1 MALGFQKDKLI
12 TTLIVIYHIFLNN
25 SWGDNFYFRTKRGRL
40 SEGDDY
46 FKIFSQE
53 VEL

>member
-12 TTLIVIYHIFLNN
+12 TNLIVIYHISLNN
-25 SWGDNFYFRTKRGRL
+25 SWGDDFYFRTKGGRL
-40 SEGDDY
+40 FEGDDY
-46 FKIFSQE
+46 FKIFSRE